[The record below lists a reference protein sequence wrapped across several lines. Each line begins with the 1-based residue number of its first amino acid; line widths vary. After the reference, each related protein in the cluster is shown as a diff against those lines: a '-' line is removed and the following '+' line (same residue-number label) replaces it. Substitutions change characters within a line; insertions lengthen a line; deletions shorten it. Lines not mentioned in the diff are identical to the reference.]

1 LFLPKLTHMGGCG
14 SKVSEEEKA
23 SRALQAEHEAHHKEE
38 KRKIK
43 LLLLGAG
50 ESGKSTIFKQM
61 KILYGVGFNQ
71 EDLKAAVPVIFSNV
85 ISSMQNLCKAT
96 QDFGIEVAPKDEM
109 AFILSLSADEDT
121 VEGRA
126 GEAIRTLWAD
136 PGILSAYDMRAKFQ
150 LNDSAAFYFDKISA
164 ISAPGYVASMED
176 LLKSRVRTSGIVEE
190 AYKIDGVDFIMYDV
204 GGQRNERK
212 KWIHCFDDVTAV
224 IFVASLSEYDQVLYE
239 DNTVNRMD
247 EAVTLFADIANS
259 RWFKNTAMI
268 LFLNKKDLFQTKLTK
283 VDIRNDGSDGS
294 APRFLDYT
302 AGKCTAPEGTEE
314 YTRVQEA
321 AKAYILNLF
330 KSKYTETEKKMY
342 HHFTCATDTGN
353 VSTVFNACKEIILQD
368 NLKGSGFMD

>member
-1 LFLPKLTHMGGCG
+1 
-14 SKVSEEEKA
+14 
-23 SRALQAEHEAHHKEE
+23 
-38 KRKIK
+38 
-43 LLLLGAG
+43 
-50 ESGKSTIFKQM
+50 
-61 KILYGVGFNQ
+61 VGFSE
-71 EDLKAAVPVIFSNV
+71 EDLKATVPVIFSNV
-85 ISSMQNLCKAT
+85 ITSMQALCKACIDLSIPVSAT
-96 QDFGIEVAPKDEM
+96 DES
-109 AFILSLSADEDT
+109 ALVLSLNPDED
-121 VEGRA
+121 VVDARVCA
-126 GEAIRTLWAD
+126 AVKVLWVD
-136 PGILSAYDMRAKFQ
+136 SGIQSAYSQRSKFQ
-150 LNDSAAFYFDKISA
+150 LNDSAAFYFNMVDKIA
-164 ISAPGYVASMED
+164 APGYMPTIED

-190 AYKIDGVDFIMYDV
+190 AYKIDGVDFVMYDV

-268 LFLNKKDLFQTKLTK
+268 LFLNKKDLFIDKIRK

-294 APRFLDYT
+294 QPRFLDYT
-302 AGKCTAPEGTEE
+302 AGIVTGPEGSEE
-314 YTRVQEA
+314 ATRVQEA
-321 AKAYILNLF
+321 AKSYILNLF
-330 KSKYTETEKKMY
+330 KSKFTETEKKMY